1 MRFHADAVTSKPD
14 ASWAHHFGACRYG
27 VFLTYRNGDHQQIE
41 SAGTFISKA
50 TAEKMANTLND
61 VFKEAERKQ

>member
-1 MRFHADAVTSKPD
+1 MRFHASEDVSN
-14 ASWAHHFGACRYG
+14 ASYGVAKRRFG
-27 VFLTYRNGDHQQIE
+27 VFLTYRNGNHQQIE

-50 TAEKMANTLND
+50 TAEKMANMLND